1 MWKQLNLKACLVPH
15 SEGEGLPFSS
25 GDLCFSLS
33 NLRSTRGSA
42 EKSNGNIILPA
53 HDVKQPFG
61 VPCAFL
67 EHIQM
72 TFIFSSLGVCSST
85 KRSKLTSGEDLAS
98 HVLFTDGHLIEYLN
112 QSALSQHMVHG
123 PTLLSLE
130 HDRQLQSVI
139 QQSDNIQDPRNLI
152 CDLQVTSNLPHS
164 FQDCVLGSPFQNL
177 VEELPPLKLPAKRA
191 PSYYFPDEE
200 NIILADLV
208 KLFDAGLR
216 TMICGDKILPLSGVT
231 SSIRNL
237 GPKLAEISPAMFRPG
252 YLPVSFPSLRE
263 LFYKNYVLTYKVPVN
278 LGTLSLFR
286 YHCSH
291 DVHHL
296 QP

>member
-1 MWKQLNLKACLVPH
+1 MWEQLNLKACLVPH
-15 SEGEGLPFSS
+15 SEGEGLPFPS

-98 HVLFTDGHLIEYLN
+98 HVLFTDGHLIEYIN

-130 HDRQLQSVI
+130 HDRQLKSAI
-139 QQSDNIQDPRNLI
+139 QQSDNIQDPRNRI

-164 FQDCVLGSPFQNL
+164 FQDCVLGSPFQSL

-191 PSYYFPDEE
+191 PSDYFPDEE

-263 LFYKNYVLTYKVPVN
+263 FFYKNHVLTYKVPVN

-291 DVHHL
+291 EVHHL

>member
-15 SEGEGLPFSS
+15 SEGEGLPFPS

-33 NLRSTRGSA
+33 HLRSTKGSA
-42 EKSNGNIILPA
+42 EKSDGNIIFPA

-72 TFIFSSLGVCSST
+72 TFTFSSLGVCSSR
-85 KRSKLTSGEDLAS
+85 KRSKLTSGEDLVS
-98 HVLFTDGHLIEYLN
+98 RVLFTDGHLIEYLN
-112 QSALSQHMVHG
+112 QSALPQHLVHE

-130 HDRQLQSVI
+130 HDGQFQSAI
-139 QQSDNIQDPRNLI
+139 QQSDNIRDPRNII
-152 CDLQVTSNLPHS
+152 CGLQVTSNLPLS
-164 FQDCVLGSPFQNL
+164 FQGCILGSPFQSL

-191 PSYYFPDEE
+191 PSDYFPNEE
-200 NIILADLV
+200 KIILADLV

-231 SSIRNL
+231 LSIRHL

-263 LFYKNYVLTYKVPVN
+263 MFYKNYVLIYKIPVN
-278 LGTLSLFR
+278 LGTLLPFR

-291 DVHHL
+291 DVHDL
-296 QP
+296 